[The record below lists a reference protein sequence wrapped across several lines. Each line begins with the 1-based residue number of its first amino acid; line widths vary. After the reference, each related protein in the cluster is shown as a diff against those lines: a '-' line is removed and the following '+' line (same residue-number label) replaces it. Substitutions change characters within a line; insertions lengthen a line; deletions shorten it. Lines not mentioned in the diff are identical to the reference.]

1 MMRFIYRLLVTL
13 LGLIGLAGCS
23 GKGETAVEYGQPY
36 ATYRLD
42 GQVVTAK
49 ENQPIKGIKIL
60 FRPLGDTL
68 TDTNGVWQL
77 DGEFC
82 SWCFDACSLEV
93 HDTDGDS
100 SGGKFQDKTVPLT
113 LTKTANGSGKWNE
126 GTYEQHDIQI
136 ELDRDSTK

>member
-1 MMRFIYRLLVTL
+1 LVYRLLATAIGVF
-13 LGLIGLAGCS
+13 GLAGCS
-23 GKGETAVEYGQPY
+23 AKTADEYGQPY

-42 GQVVTAK
+42 GHVVTANEK
-49 ENQPIKGIKIL
+49 QPVSGIKLHFSWI
-60 FRPLGDTL
+60 DTV

-77 DGEFC
+77 NGPG

-126 GTYEQHDIQI
+126 GTYEQHDIHI
-136 ELDRDSTK
+136 ELDPDSTK